1 MPIMASTLDGL
12 GAQSIVLT
20 SPGRKKG
27 IVAGLLLKRG
37 FGVADSWCHV
47 ETPRREIGDVLSTM
61 RRETVACEVDR
72 GWLDLAVQHS
82 LATNTAKG
90 QPPGTDVLRIAE
102 LIGAA
107 DWRDRELD
115 IGAEAR
121 RLFDALPDDQRSPA
135 AIEASLGRSG
145 DWINT
150 ALGDTWFLDEPEV
163 RSIVKQG
170 GRRGDQ
176 AEHRLMAEVMP
187 GQRGMWAEL
196 FVLHALRARAAKDAA
211 QHAQIT
217 DFAIL
222 AHCLCD
228 DRELKDIP
236 LIVASAR
243 RTIQV
248 LRTAS
253 W

>member
-1 MPIMASTLDGL
+1 
-12 GAQSIVLT
+12 
-20 SPGRKKG
+20 
-27 IVAGLLLKRG
+27 
-37 FGVADSWCHV
+37 
-47 ETPRREIGDVLSTM
+47 
-61 RRETVACEVDR
+61 
-72 GWLDLAVQHS
+72 
-82 LATNTAKG
+82 
-90 QPPGTDVLRIAE
+90 
-102 LIGAA
+102 
-107 DWRDRELD
+107 
-115 IGAEAR
+115 
-121 RLFDALPDDQRSPA
+121 LFDALPDDQRSPA
-135 AIEASLGRSG
+135 AIEASLRRSG

-150 ALGDTWFLDEPEV
+150 ALGGTWLLDEPEV

-170 GRRGDQ
+170 GRSGDQ

-196 FVLHALRARAAKDAA
+196 FVLHALRARAARDAA

-243 RTIQV
+243 RTIEV